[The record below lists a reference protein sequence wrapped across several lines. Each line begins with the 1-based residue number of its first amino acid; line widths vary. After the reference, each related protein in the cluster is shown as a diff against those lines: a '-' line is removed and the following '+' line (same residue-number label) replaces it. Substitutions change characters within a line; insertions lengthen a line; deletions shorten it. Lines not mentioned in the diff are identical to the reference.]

1 MSDTSSALT
10 EIFEGHVGLIG
21 ASALTVVGLAA
32 ASYYMT
38 SRPPQV
44 VPPVDLS
51 DQSVEL
57 QDGSR
62 MTAYPKAR
70 GQLMH
75 YLYKDAQTLYEV
87 FQRGIRQSNNGP
99 CLGARTGPNKEFE
112 WLSYNE
118 VYEKARAFGSGLLH
132 KGVKPGKDSFIGI
145 YSKNKIEWTVAE
157 QANNMFSMV
166 TVPLYDTLGIQACIY
181 IINQTELST
190 LVCDSPDK
198 AQLILDQAQHLPSLR
213 RIVMIEAISQ
223 QNQDTA
229 SKHNIDMVLFGDI
242 EKLGRENPKDLVLP
256 TPSDLATVCYTSGTT
271 GDPKGVMLSHAN
283 LISNIGAVMF
293 HILDHIDLGPS
304 DRHLSYLPLA
314 HMFERGMQILMFTV
328 GGQIGF
334 FQGDIKLLTDDMKT
348 LQPSFF
354 PTVPRLLNR
363 IYDKVMNGVRGS
375 FIKTTL
381 LSWAINSKLVEVRDC
396 VIRKNTVWDRLL
408 FKKIQKTLGGKIRLI
423 ISGSAP
429 LSPPVLDFLRA
440 SMGCMVLEGYGQTES
455 TAGISFNIP
464 GESSAGHCGPP
475 LACNYVK
482 LVDVPEMDYFAKD
495 LKGEVCIKGPNVFIG
510 YYKNPEKTAEAIDS
524 DGWLHTGDV
533 GEWLQEGT
541 LRIIDRKKNIFKLSQ
556 GEYIAS
562 EKIENVY
569 MRSQFVAQCFVEGY
583 STQSCVM
590 GVVTLEEEYI
600 TKWASK
606 HSVSKTP
613 AELATDKDLK
623 AAVLA
628 DMLSVG
634 KTGGLK
640 SFEQVKDIFIFP
652 ELFTVENGFI
662 TPSFKTKRPA
672 LRKAFKK
679 EVEAMYARQ

>member
-1 MSDTSSALT
+1 MSEASSALT
-10 EIFEGHVGLIG
+10 ELFEGHVGLIG

-75 YLYKDAQTLYEV
+75 YLYKDARTLYEV

-99 CLGARTGPNKEFE
+99 CLGARTGPNKEYE

-198 AQLILDQAQHLPSLR
+198 AQLILDQAQYLPSLR

-229 SKHNIDMVLFGDI
+229 SKYNIDMVLFGDI

-334 FQGDIKLLTDDMKT
+334 FQGDIKLLTDDMQT

-590 GVVTLEEEYI
+590 GVVTLEEDYI

-628 DMLSVG
+628 DMMSVG
-634 KTGGLK
+634 KSGGLK
-640 SFEQVKDIFIFP
+640 SFEQVKDIYIFP

>member
-1 MSDTSSALT
+1 MSDCSSTLKALYADN
-10 EIFEGHVGLIG
+10 VGLIG
-21 ASALTVVGLAA
+21 ASTLTLVGLAA

-51 DQSVEL
+51 DQSVDLE
-57 QDGSR
+57 DGSR
-62 MTAYPKAR
+62 MTAYPKAK

-75 YLYKDAQTLYEV
+75 YLYEDARTLYEV

-99 CLGARTGPNKEFE
+99 CLGARTGPNKEYE

-132 KGVKPGKDSFIGI
+132 KGVKPGMDSFIGI

-157 QANNMFSMV
+157 QANNMFSIV

-181 IINQTELST
+181 IINQTELNT

-198 AQLILDQAQHLPSLR
+198 AQLILDQAQHLPSLK
-213 RIVMIEAISQ
+213 RIVMIEAVSK

-229 SKHNIDMVLFGDI
+229 ATYNIEMVLFSEV
-242 EKLGRENPKDLVLP
+242 EKLGRENPKELVLP
-256 TPSDLATVCYTSGTT
+256 NPSDLATVCYTSGTT

-283 LISNIGAVMF
+283 LISNLGSVMF
-293 HILDHIDLGPS
+293 HIMDHINLSPS

-334 FQGDIKLLTDDMKT
+334 FQGDIKLLTDDMQT

-375 FIKTTL
+375 FIKKTL
-381 LSWAINSKLVEVRDC
+381 LSWAVNSKLVEVRDC
-396 VIRKNTVWDRLL
+396 VIRKDTIWDRLL

-429 LSPPVLDFLRA
+429 LSPAVLDFLRA
-440 SMGCMVLEGYGQTES
+440 TMGCMVLEGYGQTEA

-495 LKGEVCIKGPNVFIG
+495 RKGEVCVKGPNVFMG
-510 YYKNPEKTAEAIDS
+510 YYKNPQKTAEAIDS

-533 GEWLQEGT
+533 GEWLQEET

-556 GEYIAS
+556 GEYIAC

-569 MRSQFVAQCFVEGY
+569 TRSQFVAQCFVDGN
-583 STQSCVM
+583 SSQSCVM

-606 HSVSKTP
+606 HNISKTP

-628 DMLSVG
+628 DMLSAG
-634 KTGGLK
+634 KSGGLK
-640 SFEQVKDIFIFP
+640 GFEQVKDIYIYP

-662 TPSFKTKRPA
+662 TPSFKTKRPV

-679 EVEAMYARQ
+679 EIDEMYAKL

>member
-1 MSDTSSALT
+1 MSDSSSTFKELYADN
-10 EIFEGHVGLIG
+10 VGLIG
-21 ASALTVVGLAA
+21 ASALTLVGLAA

-57 QDGSR
+57 EDGSR
-62 MTAYPKAR
+62 MSAYPKAK

-75 YLYKDAQTLYEV
+75 YLYEDARTLYEV

-99 CLGARTGPNKEFE
+99 CLGARTGPNKEYE

-198 AQLILDQAQHLPSLR
+198 AQLILDQAQHLPSLK
-213 RIVMIEAISQ
+213 RIVMIEAISK

-229 SKHNIDMVLFGDI
+229 ATYNIEMVLFRDI

-283 LISNIGAVMF
+283 LISNLGSVMF
-293 HILDHIDLGPS
+293 HILDHIDLSPS

-334 FQGDIKLLTDDMKT
+334 FQGDIKLLTDDMQT

-375 FIKTTL
+375 FIKKTL

-396 VIRKNTVWDRLL
+396 VIRKDTIWDRLL
-408 FKKIQKTLGGKIRLI
+408 FKKIQKILGGKIRLI

-429 LSPPVLDFLRA
+429 LSPAVLDFLRA
-440 SMGCMVLEGYGQTES
+440 TMGCMVLEGYGQTES

-495 LKGEVCIKGPNVFIG
+495 CKGEVCIKGPNVFIG

-556 GEYIAS
+556 GEYIAC

-569 MRSQFVAQCFVEGY
+569 TRSQFVAQCFVDGN
-583 STQSCVM
+583 SSQSCVM

-600 TKWASK
+600 TQWASK
-606 HSVSKTP
+606 RNINKTP

-628 DMLSVG
+628 GMLSAG
-634 KTGGLK
+634 KSGGLK
-640 SFEQVKDIFIFP
+640 GFEQVKDIYIFP

-662 TPSFKTKRPA
+662 TPSFKTKRPV

-679 EVEAMYARQ
+679 EIDAMYAKQ